1 MNQPPHHPQMRR
13 QPKQKRSQ
21 KRVQHILNAAA
32 EVFEQVGFE
41 AATMQAIASRAQT
54 AIGSLY
60 QFFPDKLAIFHALEL
75 RHLERVG
82 EAWSKLDSPNIAQL
96 PFEEFIKTMIST
108 YKEIF
113 DDPTSRMIFI
123 QYFTSSTMFQS
134 IDDSLTQQAIDFQAK
149 LFQRRNPSLNPQKC
163 NLIAEVCVQ
172 AGNALMLVALRSSK
186 SRCQEIFVQIEELI
200 LAYLRPHIED
210 EVKDGT
216 LHKKVMKVMMCPHC
230 NSQNLSKNGHRHGK
244 QCYLCKDCGK
254 QFVETYSSK
263 GYSNQI
269 KQHCL
274 KLHENGVA
282 FREIER
288 QTGVSHNTV
297 IYWVKEKQKQ
307 L

>member
-1 MNQPPHHPQMRR
+1 MNQIPHHPKMRR

-32 EVFEQVGFE
+32 EVFDQVGFE
-41 AATMQAIASRAQT
+41 AATMQAIASGAQT

-75 RHLERVG
+75 HHLERVG
-82 EAWSKLDSPNIAQL
+82 EAWAKLDSPTMTQL
-96 PFEEFIKTMIST
+96 PFEEFIKTMMAT
-108 YKEIF
+108 YKQIF
-113 DDPTSRMIFI
+113 DEPTSRVIFI
-123 QYFTSSTMFQS
+123 HYFTSSATFQS

-149 LFQRRNPSLNPQKC
+149 LLQARNPSLNPQKC

-172 AGNALMLVALRSSK
+172 AGNALILVALRSPE
-186 SRCQEIFVQIEELI
+186 SRRQAIFAQLEQLMI
-200 LAYLRPHIED
+200 AYLRPHVGD
-210 EVKDGT
+210 EVREQKM
-216 LHKKVMKVMMCPHC
+216 HKKVMKVMKCPHC
-230 NSQNLSKNGHRHGK
+230 HSQRLSKNGHRHGK

-254 QFVETYSSK
+254 QFLETYSSK
-263 GYSNQI
+263 GYSNEI

-274 KLHENGVA
+274 NLHNNGVA

-297 IYWVKEKQKQ
+297 IHWVKDKGKQI
-307 L
+307 

>member
-1 MNQPPHHPQMRR
+1 MPHNSQMRR

-54 AIGSLY
+54 AIGSVY

-82 EAWSKLDSPNIAQL
+82 EAWAKLDSPNMAQL

-108 YKEIF
+108 YREIF
-113 DDPTSRMIFI
+113 DDPTSRMIFV

-172 AGNALMLVALRSSK
+172 AGNALMLVALRSPK
-186 SRCQEIFVQIEELI
+186 SRCQEIFVQLEELI
-200 LAYLRPHIED
+200 LAYLQPHIGD
-210 EVKDGT
+210 EIKDGT
-216 LHKKVMKVMMCPHC
+216 SHNKIMKVMMCPHC

-254 QFVETYSSK
+254 QFVETYSPK
-263 GYSNQI
+263 GYSKQI
-269 KQHCL
+269 KQKCL
-274 KLHENGVA
+274 ELHKNGVA

-297 IYWVKEKQKQ
+297 IYW
-307 L
+307 LTSSHG